1 MPRKPKIA
9 PERFSVVVNGDPICV
24 TLHPP
29 TGRQKAWY
37 VYWAGLGNSKSTGK
51 RELKAAIAAAE
62 AMLRNGGERPTA
74 TDDVLSDE
82 EFKEIQRRHF
92 ERDHSA
98 NGLKRAA
105 TSLKS
110 CLEAIDAFQRIVK
123 LPAISLAT
131 PDDCAK
137 FEREALKL
145 PKSWRLSY
153 PRAKRENVKTL
164 SSNTVA
170 KWSTALA
177 AAFERANVDAGNKCV
192 RGVVAP
198 AKLLTS
204 NPWRKFQRIKGVK
217 KAKRHFNNE
226 ELLSVLDFLEH
237 EWSSVTAAAVAVKT
251 CLWTW
256 NRVAELANLSWD
268 DCKQIGQECH
278 FRIVGKWN
286 MVKWARLPLGLIEE
300 LAAIK
305 ETSSPF
311 VFAAYSK
318 QLRSHYLHAGQN
330 GIAAQVNAEYSPEA
344 FVRWFQDRIKQ
355 WAIATGRKEVTVHV
369 FRKTSLQNAKRGED
383 VNRLVAKDAKLS
395 EAVMTGYYT
404 SEEDE
409 VMRHSSNR
417 SFHRLVLSLSHEVA
431 SRYGYRPENK
441 LTDLKDRLTAAT
453 AVEDW
458 SLVGKL
464 AAELSQTLQSANG
477 EKKPSEAGKECGVS
491 ENI

>member
-1 MPRKPKIA
+1 
-9 PERFSVVVNGDPICV
+9 
-24 TLHPP
+24 
-29 TGRQKAWY
+29 
-37 VYWAGLGNSKSTGK
+37 
-51 RELKAAIAAAE
+51 LKAAIAAAE

-74 TDDVLSDE
+74 AEGVLSDD

-92 ERDHSA
+92 GRDHSA
-98 NGLKRAA
+98 DGSKSAA

-110 CLEAIDAFQRIVK
+110 CLEAIDAFQRIMK

-137 FEREALKL
+137 FEQEALRL

-153 PRAKRENVKTL
+153 PRAKWENVKTL

-177 AAFERANVDAGNKCV
+177 AAFERANIDAGNKCV
-192 RGVVAP
+192 RGVVDST
-198 AKLLTS
+198 KLLTT
-204 NPWRKFQRIKGVK
+204 NPWRKFKRIKGVK
-217 KAKRHFNNE
+217 KVKRHFNNE
-226 ELLSVLDFLEH
+226 ELLSVLDFLER
-237 EWSSVTAAAVAVKT
+237 EWSGVTTAAVAVKT

-256 NRVAELANLSWD
+256 NRVAELAKLSWD
-268 DCKQIGQECH
+268 DCKQCGKESH
-278 FRIVGKWN
+278 FRIVGKRN
-286 MVKWARLPLGLIEE
+286 IVKWARLPLGLMEE
-300 LAAIK
+300 LTAIK
-305 ETSSPF
+305 TSSPF

-318 QLRSHYLHAGQN
+318 QVRLHYLHTGQN

-344 FVRWFQDRIKQ
+344 FVSWFQDRIKQ

-369 FRKTSLQNAKRGED
+369 FRKTSLQSARRGED
-383 VNRLVAKDAKLS
+383 VNRIVAKDAKLS
-395 EAVMTGYYT
+395 EAVMTGHYT

-409 VMRHSSNR
+409 EMRHASNR
-417 SFHRLVLSLSHEVA
+417 SFHRLVLSLSQEVA
-431 SRYGYRPENK
+431 SRYGYRPENN
-441 LTDLKDRLTAAT
+441 LTDLKERLTAAT

-464 AAELSQTLQSANG
+464 AAELSRTLQAANG
-477 EKKPSEAGKECGVS
+477 QKKPSEAAEEGGVS